1 MSLAEIQYR
10 KNVKKVW
17 FLKKYINKNKFIK
30 RNNLIMKRPSAK
42 NTNNISWDFF
52 KNKKTLTNID
62 RNTIINKS
70 MFQND
75 ITAIIVARSDSKR
88 LKKKATKKFG
98 KLPAIEYLIKRV
110 KKSKKIDRI
119 ILCTTNKKIDD
130 ELVSIAKKNKILT
143 FRGEN
148 KNVLGRML
156 GSIKKIKTDV
166 VVRITGDDILIDPYY
181 LDKTIDFH
189 LKNNLQYTDAK
200 SLPSGIDTEIF
211 DKKFLETIN
220 KLAQNTAGT
229 EYLTF
234 YVTDHKNQFNLGSLN
249 VSDYYRKKI
258 RLTLDN
264 KDDFKVIKYFLD
276 HMNKKKKF
284 LSHNFMD
291 LINFYKKNKK
301 IFKTNQKNSGKMIKI
316 NTKFIWKKLFI

>member
-1 MSLAEIQYR
+1 
-10 KNVKKVW
+10 
-17 FLKKYINKNKFIK
+17 
-30 RNNLIMKRPSAK
+30 
-42 NTNNISWDFF
+42 
-52 KNKKTLTNID
+52 
-62 RNTIINKS
+62 
-70 MFQND
+70 
-75 ITAIIVARSDSKR
+75 
-88 LKKKATKKFG
+88 
-98 KLPAIEYLIKRV
+98 
-110 KKSKKIDRI
+110 
-119 ILCTTNKKIDD
+119 
-130 ELVSIAKKNKILT
+130 
-143 FRGEN
+143 
-148 KNVLGRML
+148 ML

-276 HMNKKKKF
+276 HMNKKK
-284 LSHNFMD
+284 
-291 LINFYKKNKK
+291 
-301 IFKTNQKNSGKMIKI
+301 
-316 NTKFIWKKLFI
+316 